1 MTRVSFYS
9 NVDDKLALV
18 SHLVEKALH
27 QRRQVTIFTA
37 KEEAALQVSD
47 TLWSNNKSSYLN
59 NVLADDVLASV
70 TPVIVDWQ
78 VSTIFQDDLLINLQ
92 DQQPTFF
99 SRFRHL
105 VEIVGQEVQDKV
117 LARKRYSFYRD
128 CGYEIK
134 HIDMLKKQYNS

>member
-18 SHLVEKALH
+18 TYLVEKALNQKH
-27 QRRQVTIFTA
+27 QVTIFTS
-37 KEEAALQVSD
+37 EEQAAMQTSD
-47 TLWSNNKSSYLN
+47 ALWSNDKASYLN
-59 NVLADDVLASV
+59 NVLANDPLALV
-70 TPVIVDWQ
+70 TPVVIDWQ
-78 VSTIFQDDLLINLQ
+78 AGTIFQDDLLINLQ
-92 DQQPTFF
+92 ANQPTFF

-105 VEIVGQEVQDKV
+105 IEIVSQEAQDKV

-134 HIDMLKKQYNS
+134 HIDMLKKSI

>member
-18 SHLVEKALH
+18 TYLVEKALNQKH
-27 QRRQVTIFTA
+27 QVTIFTS
-37 KEEAALQVSD
+37 EEQAAMQTSD
-47 TLWSNNKSSYLN
+47 ALWLNDKASYLN
-59 NVLADDVLASV
+59 NVLANDPLALV
-70 TPVIVDWQ
+70 TPVVIDWQ
-78 VSTIFQDDLLINLQ
+78 AGTIFQDDLLINLQ
-92 DQQPTFF
+92 ANQPTFF

-105 VEIVGQEVQDKV
+105 IEIVSQEAQDKA

-134 HIDMLKKQYNS
+134 HIDMLKKSI

>member
-18 SHLVEKALH
+18 TYLVEKALNQKH
-27 QRRQVTIFTA
+27 QVTIFTS
-37 KEEAALQVSD
+37 EEPAAMQTSD
-47 TLWSNNKSSYLN
+47 ALWLNDKASYLN
-59 NVLADDVLASV
+59 NVLANDPLALV
-70 TPVIVDWQ
+70 TPVVIDWQ
-78 VSTIFQDDLLINLQ
+78 ASTIFQDDLLINLQ
-92 DQQPTFF
+92 ANQPTFF

-105 VEIVGQEVQDKV
+105 IEIVSQEAQDKV

-134 HIDMLKKQYNS
+134 HIDMLKKSI

>member
-18 SHLVEKALH
+18 TYLVEKALNQKH
-27 QRRQVTIFTA
+27 QVTIFTS
-37 KEEAALQVSD
+37 EEQAAMQTSD
-47 TLWSNNKSSYLN
+47 ALWLNDKASYLN
-59 NVLADDVLASV
+59 NVLANDPLALV
-70 TPVIVDWQ
+70 TPVVIDWQ
-78 VSTIFQDDLLINLQ
+78 AGTIFQDDLLINLQ
-92 DQQPTFF
+92 ANQPTFF

-105 VEIVGQEVQDKV
+105 IEIVSQEAQDKV

-134 HIDMLKKQYNS
+134 HIDMLKKSI